1 MPRLRRSD
9 PTSKGYTRR
18 RSGRGF
24 SYLDANGRRIT
35 DAGTLTRIKSLAI
48 PPAWTDVWIAPFPNA
63 HIQVLG
69 TDDAGRRQYLYH
81 EQWHASRSQ
90 EKYARAEVL
99 GQHLPSL
106 RRHLKRGVGSTGLTR
121 ERVLSCAVRLL
132 DLGLFRV
139 GSEQYTKE
147 NDSFG
152 LATIRRDHV
161 RVVKEGVSFE
171 FPAKSG
177 QVGQI
182 LVSDPMVCAVLQKL
196 MRRSD
201 DSPELLGWWDRSRR
215 QWADVKSASINEY
228 IKELTSEEL
237 TAKDFRTWHASVLMA
252 MNLSVH
258 HSQGEDLTKTRLN
271 ESFRDVAAELG
282 NTPAIVR
289 NSYVDPRVVDLAQ
302 QGRTIRKVRMPRHD
316 LVPLPASNALVDLLR
331 READE

>member
-9 PTSKGYTRR
+9 PTSKGWTRR
-18 RSGRGF
+18 KAGRGF
-24 SYLDANGRRIT
+24 SYLDEHGRRIA
-35 DAGTLTRIKSLAI
+35 DHESLNRIKALAI
-48 PPAWTDVWIAPFPNA
+48 PPAWTDVWIAPCPHG

-81 EQWHASRSQ
+81 EQWHLSRSQ

-99 GQHLPSL
+99 GAHLPSL
-106 RRHLKRGVGSTGLTR
+106 RRRLKRGVSAQGLSR

-161 RVVKEGVSFE
+161 RRVKEGVSFE

-182 LVSDPMVCAVLQKL
+182 LVTDPHVCEVLRQL
-196 MRRSD
+196 LRRSD
-201 DSPELLGWWDRSRR
+201 DSPELLGWWDRERHE
-215 QWADVKSASINEY
+215 WTDVKSASINEY
-228 IKELTSEEL
+228 VKELTSEEL

-258 HSQGEDLTKTRLN
+258 QSKGEDLTKKRLS
-271 ESFRDVAAELG
+271 ESFRDVATELG

-302 QGRTIRKVRMPRHD
+302 QGKTIPRCRAPRHD
-316 LVPLPASNALVDLLR
+316 LVPLPASKALRDLLK
-331 READE
+331 REKGD

>member
-9 PTSKGYTRR
+9 PTSKGCTRR
-18 RSGRGF
+18 RAGRGF
-24 SYLDANGRRIT
+24 SYLDEHGRRIT
-35 DAGTLTRIKSLAI
+35 DPETLTRIKSLAI
-48 PPAWTDVWIAPFPNA
+48 PPAWTDVWISPFPHG
-63 HIQVLG
+63 HIQALG

-81 EQWHASRSQ
+81 EQWHSSRSQ
-90 EKYARAEVL
+90 KKYARAEVL
-99 GQHLPSL
+99 GHHLPSL
-106 RRHLKRGVGSTGLTR
+106 RRHLKRRVSATGLTR
-121 ERVLSCAVRLL
+121 DRVLSCAVRLL

-152 LATIRRDHV
+152 LATMRRDHV
-161 RVVKEGVSFE
+161 RLVKEGVSFE

-182 LVSDPMVCAVLQKL
+182 LVTDSSICQVLRQL
-196 MRRSD
+196 LRRSD
-201 DSPELLGWWDRSRR
+201 ESPELLAWWDGSRR
-215 QWADVKSASINEY
+215 EWTDVKSASINEY
-228 IKELTSEEL
+228 IKELTSEDL

-258 HSQGEDLTKTRLN
+258 HAQGEELTKRRLN

-302 QGRTIRKVRMPRHD
+302 QGKTIRRVRPPRHD
-316 LVPLPASNALVDLLR
+316 LVPLPASNALSELLKH
-331 READE
+331 EAHE